1 MLVLRLT
8 SPSIIVGFNRLS
20 VTQEHEHGPGDV
32 RAIGMRA
39 GCAQVYPNISK
50 AAKILY
56 LLPQFLILYF

>member
-1 MLVLRLT
+1 MLEFCISLPLASLWVST
-8 SPSIIVGFNRLS
+8 DF

-56 LLPQFLILYF
+56 LLSQFLILYF